1 MLLPFY
7 IIRYEK
13 MANMIE
19 EDQQK
24 FTELLNEYED
34 IRKKLEEEISISGKS
49 ELYTDLNKFIMRV
62 SNHIFRDKEK
72 IRKGAYEIMGG
83 KVCNWNWKGFV
94 KKAKRVVRL

>member
-1 MLLPFY
+1 MLFPFY

-24 FTELLNEYED
+24 FTELLNESED

-62 SNHIFRDKEK
+62 SHYIFRDKEK
-72 IRKGAYEIMGG
+72 NSERS
-83 KVCNWNWKGFV
+83 V
-94 KKAKRVVRL
+94 

>member
-34 IRKKLEEEISISGKS
+34 IRKKLEEEI
-49 ELYTDLNKFIMRV
+49 
-62 SNHIFRDKEK
+62 
-72 IRKGAYEIMGG
+72 
-83 KVCNWNWKGFV
+83 
-94 KKAKRVVRL
+94 